1 MLENKKDKKEHKYG
15 AAHRRM
21 REAKKGMLM
30 TKEEFKNE
38 TPDEW
43 QNRIGQVWKEF
54 GLDDKVE
61 HCKYLRHNGYSNHGR
76 CNKKNDQNRRVPGY
90 RKYKQMKKEKD
101 TNKMERNLEKQ
112 EATFA

>member
-15 AAHRRM
+15 AANRRM
-21 REAKKGMLM
+21 READFDHVS
-30 TKEEFKNE
+30 TIF
-38 TPDEW
+38 
-43 QNRIGQVWKEF
+43 KEF
-54 GLDDKVE
+54 GLEDRE
-61 HCKYLRHNGYSNHGR
+61 EYCKYLRKIGHSNHGR
-76 CNKKNDQNRRVPGY
+76 CNIKHDRNRVIPGY